1 MKAYRVVIFSVLVA
15 LVLTAPSVFAAPKK
29 RLLVFTLS
37 SGFRH
42 STATP
47 SAEYIKAMAGKSKD
61 FEVVATEDPSQITPE
76 NLKKFDGLYFYTTGN
91 LPISEE
97 NRRAMLEWIKSGKGF
112 IGVHA
117 ATDTWH
123 GWMPYIEMIGGEF
136 QTHGPQ
142 VNVKINVYDP
152 KHPAGK
158 PVPQGWSFTEEIY
171 EHKNLDMS
179 KIHLILALDSHPQ
192 TKQPMLFPI
201 AWCKQ
206 YGKGRVFYTA
216 LGHRED
222 MWENPIFQA
231 HLLGGIRWALG
242 LVKGDAKP
250 NVKMPPPPPQP
261 AQTG

>member
-1 MKAYRVVIFSVLVA
+1 MRIARVLAALLVVSFA
-15 LVLTAPSVFAAPKK
+15 ATSAVNAAPKK
-29 RLLVFTLS
+29 KRLLAFTLS

-42 STATP
+42 DTATP
-47 SAEYIKAMAGKSKD
+47 SGDYLKALAEKSKD
-61 FEVVATEDPSQITPE
+61 FEVVHTEDPAQITPE
-76 NLKKFDGLYFYTTGN
+76 NLKNFDGLYFYTTGN
-91 LPISEE
+91 LPIPEST
-97 NRRAMLEWIKSGKGF
+97 RLAMLDWIKSGKGF

-123 GWMPYIEMIGGEF
+123 GWMPFIEMVGGEF

-142 VNVKINVYDP
+142 VLVKINVYDP

-179 KIHLILALDSHPQ
+179 KIHLILALDAHPQ

-201 AWCKQ
+201 AWCKE

-216 LGHRED
+216 LGHRKD
-222 MWENPIFQA
+222 MWDSPIYQA

-250 NVKMPPPPPQP
+250 NVKIAPPAP
-261 AQTG
+261 TRG